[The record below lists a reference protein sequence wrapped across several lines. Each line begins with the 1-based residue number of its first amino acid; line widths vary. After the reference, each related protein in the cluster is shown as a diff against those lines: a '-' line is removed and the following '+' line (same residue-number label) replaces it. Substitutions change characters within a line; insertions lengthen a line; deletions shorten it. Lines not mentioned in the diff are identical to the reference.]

1 MRLDALI
8 PEASED
14 RHATLDIAALAADSR
29 KAGPRSLFFAVPG
42 TQADGLAFAPDAISR
57 GAVAIVAARAPEEPL
72 TAPVVVVP
80 DVRLALSRAAARFF
94 PLQPA
99 TIAAVTGTSGKTS
112 IAAFLRQIWLFCGRQ
127 AASMGTIGV
136 VAPSGAV
143 YGSLTTPDSITL
155 HETLDRLAQD
165 GVTHLA
171 MEASSHG
178 LDQRRLDGVRLSA
191 GAFTN
196 LSRDH
201 LDYHAT
207 LDDYLAAK
215 LRLFEALLQP
225 GQPAVIDADTD
236 CAGKVIKACARR
248 GLDVRTVGRSGAAI
262 RLVDRAPDGF
272 ATRLALEC
280 EGRVSRVLLPLA
292 GEFQTSNALVAAGLA
307 IATGESPHN
316 VFAALEKLVGA
327 PGRIEKIGDRN
338 GGAAFVDYA
347 HKPGALETAIAALRP
362 FAQGKLIVVFGCG
375 GDRDR
380 GKRPI
385 MGEISARL
393 ADITIVT
400 DDNPR
405 SENAA
410 AIRAAVL
417 EGARAHAGADVREIG
432 DRAAAI
438 AAGVR
443 LLGAGDVLLVAGKG
457 HETGQIIGSKTI
469 PFSDHEAVRAALEG
483 QA

>member
-8 PEASED
+8 AEAAEGPQ
-14 RHATLDIAALAADSR
+14 AALEITALAADSR
-29 KAGPRSLFFAVPG
+29 KVVRGTLFFAVPG
-42 TQADGLAFAPDAISR
+42 TQADGLDFAPDAISR
-57 GAVAIVAARAPEEPL
+57 GAVAVVAARAPEKPL
-72 TAPVVVVP
+72 GAPVVVVP
-80 DVRLALSRAAARFF
+80 DVRLALSRAAARFH

-112 IAAFLRQIWLFCGRQ
+112 IAAFLRQIWLYCGRQ
-127 AASMGTIGV
+127 AASMGTIGI

-155 HETLDRLAQD
+155 HETLQKLAQD

-191 GAFTN
+191 AAFTN

-207 LDDYLAAK
+207 LEEYLAAK

-236 CAGKVIKACARR
+236 VADRVIAACAAR
-248 GLDVRTVGRSGAAI
+248 GLDVRTIGRKGAAI
-262 RLVDRAPDGF
+262 RLLERSAEGF
-272 ATRLALEC
+272 ATRLMLEC
-280 EGRVSRVLLPLA
+280 EGKVFRVLLPLA

-307 IATGESPHN
+307 IATGETPQN

-347 HKPGALETAIAALRP
+347 HKPGALETAISALRP
-362 FAQGKLIVVFGCG
+362 FARGKLIVVFGCG

-393 ADITIVT
+393 ADVTIVT

-405 SENAA
+405 SEQPD
-410 AIRAAVL
+410 AIRAAIL
-417 EGARAHAGADVREIG
+417 EGARAYKGADVREIG

-438 AAGVR
+438 AAGVA
-443 LLGAGDVLLVAGKG
+443 LLGPGDVLLVAGKG
-457 HETGQIIGSKTI
+457 HETGQIIGSNTI
-469 PFSDHEAVRAALEG
+469 PFSDHEAVRTALEG
-483 QA
+483 EA